1 MSEEMVLYVKKS
13 CPWCIEAESYLQ
25 KNGYQWREVDVN
37 ASQSSFS
44 EMQKLS
50 GQRFVPTLV
59 VGDKILA
66 DFDVTQLTFFLKQN
80 GLQPAS

>member
-1 MSEEMVLYVKKS
+1 MPEELVLYVKKS
-13 CPWCIEAESYLQ
+13 CPWCIEAENYLQ

-59 VGDKILA
+59 VGEKILA
-66 DFDVTQLTFFLKQN
+66 DFDVTQLTSFLKQN
-80 GLQPAS
+80 GLHPTS